1 MGLMWDYRGTTPMA
15 DRPDGFFADG
25 HFWVREFVLGRAV
38 AVRMDE
44 SGLLTFA
51 GPEGEFEAGKP
62 PWSLRRAIEAVRS
75 NLDRDRLRN
84 AADDAGAYTF
94 YLLAP
99 LSIGIEYDFDSLP
112 PALGVDIW
120 DGSAG
125 EYTTLDVTER
135 VFEGIGLW
143 TAPTIE
149 REVPARDLSPES
161 YELPRS
167 RWADE
172 QVAGVVFRKKHG
184 GAVRLARTPFEN
196 TTWES
201 PESAG
206 VPDFDEWL
214 RAHLTADSA
223 RSLLEGTDQ
232 SLDSVGIEAAT
243 DVIGAAL
250 AQRRYKSVGQ
260 IADSDPKRFRTAIR
274 DRLVEIRGTEA
285 SETAS

>member
-1 MGLMWDYRGTTPMA
+1 MA

-51 GPEGEFEAGKP
+51 GPEGEFDAEEP
-62 PWSLRRAIEAVRS
+62 PWSLRRSIEAVRS

-99 LSIGIEYDFDSLP
+99 LSIGIDYDFDTLP

-120 DGSAG
+120 DSSAG

-143 TAPTIE
+143 TAPTIA
-149 REVPARDLSPES
+149 REVPARDLSPET

-167 RWADE
+167 HWADE
-172 QVAGVVFRKKHG
+172 QAAGVVFRKKHG
-184 GAVRLARTPFEN
+184 GAVRLLRTPFEN

-206 VPDFDEWL
+206 VPDFDDWIG
-214 RAHLTADSA
+214 AHLDADRA
-223 RSLLEGTDQ
+223 RSLLKRTDQ

-243 DVIGAAL
+243 ALIGASL
-250 AQRRYKSVGQ
+250 AQRQYATVGQ
-260 IADSDPKRFRTAIR
+260 IADSDPERFRTAIR
-274 DRLVEIRGTEA
+274 DRLVEIRETEA
-285 SETAS
+285 SESAS